1 MNIPIRLLVPA
12 VAAAALLT
20 AACGSSEEPPA
31 ERVFLGPPWT
41 GDERYTYDL
50 LASGREPYGICVLET
65 DVEFAPGV
73 TKLSRLCSDEPGPH
87 RDDGTAEV
95 DGQTLEPLR
104 SNRVQTDA
112 EKNRRISFT
121 STYEYP
127 IVKFQADENGK
138 LRQTERDLPQP
149 TASNPD
155 PAYYDDETMLWL
167 VRGIELRTGY
177 QGTYRNV
184 SAATGAV
191 FDVKLRV
198 EGEEEVTVPAGTF
211 RTWKI
216 RISTSTITQFAWVEV
231 EAPHRVIKARVHGL
245 QDVDYVLTGSGQP

>member
-1 MNIPIRLLVPA
+1 MNLPIRLLLPA
-12 VAAAALLT
+12 ATAAALL
-20 AACGSSEEPPA
+20 ASACTSSNEPPS

-41 GDERYTYDL
+41 GDERYIYDL
-50 LASGREPYGICVLET
+50 LASGREPYGSCVLET
-65 DVEFAPGV
+65 DVAFAPGV

-95 DGQTLEPLR
+95 DSQTLEPAR
-104 SNRVQTDA
+104 STRVQTDA
-112 EKNRRISFT
+112 EKRRRISFT
-121 STYEYP
+121 ATYAYP
-127 IVKFQADENGK
+127 VVKFEADDNGK

-149 TASNPD
+149 TDSNAD

-177 QGTYRNV
+177 EGTYRNV

-211 RTWKI
+211 RTWKV
-216 RISTSTITQFAWVEV
+216 RISTSTITQFAWVEA

-245 QDVDYVLTGSGQP
+245 QDVDYVLTGSERP